1 MIDSNLVLAE
11 ADEEELESSTSLISQ
26 QEAKDN
32 ISFLRTQVESWLA
45 VLFNVYGSVG
55 RDSRGLI
62 GEVII
67 SWASIAGPQVSVSI
81 SC

>member
-11 ADEEELESSTSLISQ
+11 ATEEEIASSTALISQ

-32 ISFLRTQVESWLA
+32 VAFLRTQVESWLA

-62 GEVII
+62 GEAIV
-67 SWASIAGPQVSVSI
+67 SWVSIAGPQV
-81 SC
+81 CF